1 MRAFPSLYLFKV
13 FSDIF
18 KTVKKI
24 YDNQSHFDQFLAE
37 KQMKLHLLKGKKTGK
52 LLMCQSFFIHK
63 CVLFFKKKVHIC
75 TFVLSTLKNSLT
87 CAV

>member
-1 MRAFPSLYLFKV
+1 MYLFKV

-24 YDNQSHFDQFLAE
+24 LYDNQSHFDQFLAE
-37 KQMKLHLLKGKKTGK
+37 KQMKLHLLKGKK
-52 LLMCQSFFIHK
+52 LVN
-63 CVLFFKKKVHIC
+63 CVNHFSYTNVYFLKKKVHIC

>member
-24 YDNQSHFDQFLAE
+24 LYDNQSHFDQFLAE

-63 CVLFFKKKVHIC
+63 CVLFKKKKKY
-75 TFVLSTLKNSLT
+75 TFVHLS
-87 CAV
+87 